1 MTVSGPAVGPN
12 AIAKLPAA
20 GSYGDDAKVAE
31 LVSLPYSQYAR
42 LILKV
47 SHNLGANMSL
57 MLHGLTEGART
68 RDTALAAERKA
79 LTEDYGLPVDGFNF
93 PTNGSGSPDSQATPA
108 AVTGLLQAM
117 SRTPVAEPYF
127 DALPILGVD
136 GSLATVGREPPNPLI
151 EPAIGKVYAK
161 TGTTMEPG
169 RLKAQ
174 VFAGYMDAVSGK
186 RLAYVVYVNNVAPIE
201 TIADVINVFGDEG
214 VISALLFG
222 RY

>member
-1 MTVSGPAVGPN
+1 MTVSAPAVGPN
-12 AIAKLPAA
+12 AVGTLPAPA
-20 GSYGDDAKVAE
+20 SYDEDEQVAE
-31 LVSLPYSQYAR
+31 LESLPYSQYAR

-79 LTEDYGLPVDGFNF
+79 LTEKFGIPGDGFDF
-93 PTNGSGSPDSQATPA
+93 PTNGSGSPDSQASPA

-117 SRTPVAEPYF
+117 SRTPVAKAYF

-136 GSLATVGREPPNPLI
+136 GSLATVGRDPPNPLI

-169 RLKAQ
+169 VLKAQ
-174 VFAGYMDAVSGK
+174 VFAGYHRRQERQSGSPMSSTSTTSS
-186 RLAYVVYVNNVAPIE
+186 RSRA
-201 TIADVINVFGDEG
+201 
-214 VISALLFG
+214 SAT
-222 RY
+222 